1 MCKTTESDR
10 LTRNAIVN
18 ISHGKKFKHG
28 RNKCSMSRVATQIDI
43 ERKTF
48 KNIVKKKTLIK

>member
-28 RNKCSMSRVATQIDI
+28 RNKCSMSGHPDRYRKKDI
-43 ERKTF
+43 QKHCEK
-48 KNIVKKKTLIK
+48 KNSY